1 MEQRNP
7 IDVLVMFISLWLLV
21 SMIID
26 KATPKE
32 LTVYMIGT
40 ALAPAGVITAVLYWL
55 KVPRY
60 DFSVCVSMLWLVSII
75 VIEIITPKPLSW
87 MIAVIAFAPAACV
100 ALARLRPLLLPA
112 HPAGSPC
119 TPAPRQTSPRPRP

>member
-1 MEQRNP
+1 MKQRNP
-7 IDVLVMFISLWLLV
+7 IDVLAMFISLWLLIT
-21 SMIID
+21 MIID

-60 DFSVCVSMLWLVSII
+60 DFAVCVSMLWLASLI

-87 MIAVIAFAPAACV
+87 TIAVIAFAPSACV
-100 ALARLRPLLLPA
+100 GIASRLKRRKTTRSRA
-112 HPAGSPC
+112 SGF
-119 TPAPRQTSPRPRP
+119 RQPGNS

>member
-1 MEQRNP
+1 MKQRNP
-7 IDVLVMFISLWLLV
+7 IDVLAMFISLWLLV

-60 DFSVCVSMLWLVSII
+60 DFSVCVSMLWLVSIL

-100 ALARLRPLLLPA
+100 GIASRLKWRKTTRSRASGFPQP
-112 HPAGSPC
+112 GDG
-119 TPAPRQTSPRPRP
+119 

>member
-1 MEQRNP
+1 MKQRNP
-7 IDVLVMFISLWLLV
+7 IDVLAMFISLWLLV

-60 DFSVCVSMLWLVSII
+60 DFSVCVSMLWLVSIL

-100 ALARLRPLLLPA
+100 GIASRLNWRKTTRSRASGFPQP
-112 HPAGSPC
+112 GDS
-119 TPAPRQTSPRPRP
+119 

>member
-1 MEQRNP
+1 MKQRNP
-7 IDVLVMFISLWLLV
+7 IDVVVMFISLWLLIT
-21 SMIID
+21 MIID

-40 ALAPAGVITAVLYWL
+40 ALAPAAIITAVLYWL

-75 VIEIITPKPLSW
+75 VIEIITPTPLSW
-87 MIAVIAFAPAACV
+87 TIAVIAFAPAACV
-100 ALARLRPLLLPA
+100 GIATRLISRKSTKPLAS
-112 HPAGSPC
+112 GKS
-119 TPAPRQTSPRPRP
+119 